1 MDFLVSMSVMGT
13 YLDMILVTI
22 RLMIKMIPRRW
33 SVITKIVGNKCN
45 EVAEVQAEFMFLEE
59 VRTLK
64 WEQDISTE
72 DIVTWRQM
80 EEDGRYKKLLF

>member
-1 MDFLVSMSVMGT
+1 MN
-13 YLDMILVTI
+13 MIMKVPMRWL
-22 RLMIKMIPRRW
+22 RMIKMIPRRW

-64 WEQDISTE
+64 WGQDISTE